1 MSEWNAGKVAA
12 KRRWTER
19 LYSLSV
25 DADIEPFTAGQFTKL
40 ALEIGGEIVARPY
53 SLVNPPGRRP
63 LEFCFSVVAEGPLSP
78 RLAALEAGDP
88 ILVYPRANGFL
99 VVEEIPQARH
109 LWLISTGT
117 GVGPFLSILRTALA
131 WQRFE
136 RIVLVQAVRQ
146 VADLLYTDITQ
157 TLTTEH
163 PAQFVHIPFVS
174 REAFPTALV
183 GRVPQALAN
192 GRLES
197 RAGININ
204 ATDSQFMLCGNP
216 QMVDDMTK
224 ALIARGLKKHRRRD
238 PGQISV
244 ENYW

>member
-12 KRRWTER
+12 KRKWTER
-19 LYSLSV
+19 LFSLSV
-25 DADIEPFTAGQFTKL
+25 DADIAPFTAGQFTKL

-53 SLVNPPGRRP
+53 SLVNPPDVRP
-63 LEFCFSVVAEGPLSP
+63 LEFCFSMVPDGPLSP
-78 RLAALEAGDP
+78 HLAALDAGEP
-88 ILVYPRANGFL
+88 ILVAPRANGFL
-99 VVEEIPQARH
+99 VIEEIPQAQH

-117 GVGPFLSILRTALA
+117 GVGPFLSILRTALP
-131 WQRFE
+131 WRRFE

-146 VADLLYTDITQ
+146 VADLLYTDTTQ
-157 TLTTEH
+157 ALVSEH
-163 PAQFVHIPFVS
+163 PTQFVHIPFVS

-183 GRVPQALAN
+183 GRVPQALAD

-197 RAGININ
+197 RAGVSIN
-204 ATDSQFMLCGNP
+204 AADSQFMLCGNP
-216 QMVDDMTK
+216 QMVDDVTK